1 MKMSA
6 LSGPKQCRACGT
18 IGSNHSAC
26 FGEGQGYV
34 NAHALTVRF
43 AESVADVVA
52 SHNVSVV
59 IFIHDGGGRSYGNQE
74 SGAWNITRES
84 LRPAEKKGLRVFEV
98 DADVMPTFVYAFNE
112 MEIGVRL
119 PPITT
124 LPMTLVIAAN
134 GHRVEN
140 ISSQIHYDVFGY
152 LNRVMSVLGTHYAV
166 PPGDA
171 RTGSETFE
179 NVSTPNATS
188 HGGGAPSPLLLLTDA
203 PAADTEGAPE
213 DEDDAPPEAAPPA
226 DIEDGAGV
234 GDDIPAPDPL
244 TYIQEERT
252 AAPPPAVRKPV
263 PRKPPPVEESRPT
276 IMHISLS
283 KDALQSQANEA
294 TGKIAELLNCLLTGE
309 RATAL
314 ILFHADWCGVC
325 KRLMRETWVGSP
337 KAAMPKKRLSVVKA
351 MQNKGR
357 GLKDVLSEPHR
368 KLAVFDIPIKGGNAK
383 DPDAMVAAMIDGFLS
398 KIPKE
403 IGVVKRSA
411 VGAFPTMIMARY
423 TENHLF
429 LDMMTG
435 YTSREQYTSELVAR
449 VSAMRVVKPPTRV

>member
-74 SGAWNITRES
+74 SGAWSITRES

-98 DADVMPTFVYAFNE
+98 DAEVMPTFVYAFNE

-166 PPGDA
+166 PTGDA
-171 RTGSETFE
+171 RTGPEPFE

-188 HGGGAPSPLLLLTDA
+188 HGGGGPSPLLLLTDA
-203 PAADTEGAPE
+203 PAADTEGALESE
-213 DEDDAPPEAAPPA
+213 DAAPPA
-226 DIEDGAGV
+226 DAEDDA
-234 GDDIPAPDPL
+234 GDDTPAPEPPAY
-244 TYIQEERT
+244 TQEEPT

-263 PRKPPPVEESRPT
+263 PRSEEPRPT

-337 KAAMPKKRLSVVKA
+337 KASMPKKRLSVVKA

-403 IGVVKRSA
+403 IGVVKRSS
-411 VGAFPTMIMARY
+411 VEAFPTMIMARY
-423 TENHLF
+423 TDNHLF